1 VIHATV
7 NRAQRPVPCEFRRG
21 RPSPRN
27 SASRR
32 IIPSVISELGRYK
45 VDTLLATG
53 GMGEVFLGRVVGAH
67 EFERPIVIK
76 VIRTELLTDERVALM
91 FVDEARIAA
100 GLHHRNIVQIV
111 DFDLFDGGAF
121 LVCEYVDGCDLRT
134 LLRHLRAPPRFD
146 IAVSIIAE
154 IGTGLEAAHEAAGED
169 GHPLNLVHR
178 DVSPSNVLLGIH
190 GDVKVADFGVAKA
203 RSRSYHTV
211 SGSIK
216 GKAPYMAP
224 EQILGEPVDR
234 RADVFSLGVLLF
246 EVTTRTRLYSA
257 RSNATAMKQILDGEV
272 ADPAERRPGYPPE
285 LAAIVRRALARDPA
299 QRYQTARALVD
310 ELDGLAHARHW
321 SMSKHAIGELVRLA
335 KSRELADTYQE
346 MPRMA

>member
-1 VIHATV
+1 MI
-7 NRAQRPVPCEFRRG
+7 AQ
-21 RPSPRN
+21 
-27 SASRR
+27 
-32 IIPSVISELGRYK
+32 LGRYK
-45 VDTLLATG
+45 VDALLATG

-67 EFERPIVIK
+67 GFERPIVIK
-76 VIRTELLTDERVALM
+76 VIRTELISDERVALM

-100 GLHHRNIVQIV
+100 GLHHCNIVQII

-121 LVCEYVDGCDLRT
+121 LVSEHVDGCDLRT
-134 LLRHLRAPPRFD
+134 LLRHLRAPPRLD

-154 IGTGLEAAHEAAGED
+154 LGTGLEAAHDAAGED
-169 GHPLNLVHR
+169 GQPLNLVHR
-178 DVSPSNVLLGIH
+178 DVSPSNVLLGVH
-190 GDVKVADFGVAKA
+190 GEVKIADFGIAKA

-246 EVTTRTRLYSA
+246 ELTTRTRLYSA
-257 RSNATAMKQILDGEV
+257 LSNSLAMAQILDGQV

-299 QRYQTARALVD
+299 QRHQTARELVD
-310 ELDGLAHARHW
+310 ELDQLAQARRW
-321 SMSKHAIGELVRLA
+321 STSKQAIGELVRVA
-335 KSRELADTYQE
+335 KSRAAVAPKELPA
-346 MPRMA
+346 